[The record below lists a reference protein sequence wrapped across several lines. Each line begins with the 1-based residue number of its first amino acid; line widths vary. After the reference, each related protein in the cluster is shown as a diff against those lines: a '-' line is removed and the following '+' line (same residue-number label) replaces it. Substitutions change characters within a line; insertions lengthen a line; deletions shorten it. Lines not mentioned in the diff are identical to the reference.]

1 MSRVEINQDVVPDTR
16 QSPERLYLELM
27 KNCLTRLAFPEPYSP
42 VEPSKLTL
50 SGRAFRALQ
59 AVLSPLKLR
68 VVRAKP
74 MNRLEREEGLDW
86 PAQAETMVGI
96 KRLNNLEQC
105 ATDVI
110 RKKIPG
116 DFIETGVWRGG
127 ASIFLRAV
135 LKAYGVNDRTVWL
148 ADSFRGLPEP
158 NPEKYPAD
166 SGARFSEYDYL
177 AVPLEQVQAN
187 FERYGLLDDQVRFL
201 VGWFRDTLPA
211 APMERLAILRLDG
224 DLYESTMD
232 ALTNL
237 YSKLSVGGYVIIDD
251 YALPACRAAV
261 DDYRSQFRIA
271 EEVIPIDQY
280 GSYWQRSD

>member
-96 KRLNNLEQC
+96 KRLKHLEQC

-116 DFIETGVWRGG
+116 DFIATGVWRGG
-127 ASIFLRAV
+127 ACFFLRGV
-135 LKAYGVNDRTVWL
+135 LNAY
-148 ADSFRGLPEP
+148 
-158 NPEKYPAD
+158 
-166 SGARFSEYDYL
+166 
-177 AVPLEQVQAN
+177 
-187 FERYGLLDDQVRFL
+187 
-201 VGWFRDTLPA
+201 
-211 APMERLAILRLDG
+211 
-224 DLYESTMD
+224 
-232 ALTNL
+232 
-237 YSKLSVGGYVIIDD
+237 
-251 YALPACRAAV
+251 
-261 DDYRSQFRIA
+261 
-271 EEVIPIDQY
+271 
-280 GSYWQRSD
+280 